1 MDKEDGMNEAKMFHL
16 PLKLSSLNELRKI
29 TPEEQRIEEKW
40 VRAVVNFDLS
50 LSFTTDDKLTT
61 ITWVRVKSYLPS
73 QVKKQDNPRNVPDF
87 LWNVARLLNWV
98 EEKWRWAGEVASQLT
113 INAEEERRTVSW
125 MGVASVGQVRTVKLR
140 KWRRR
145 QVYVPNA
152 VMDLMDA
159 VCSC

>member
-1 MDKEDGMNEAKMFHL
+1 MDKQDGMNDAKIFHL
-16 PLKLSSLNELRKI
+16 PLKLCALNELRKV

-40 VRAVVNFDLS
+40 VWAVVNFDPS

-61 ITWVRVKSYLPS
+61 ITWVRVKSYPS
-73 QVKKQDNPRNVPDF
+73 LASEEADDF
-87 LWNVARLLNWV
+87 LWDVARLLNWV

-113 INAEEERRTVSW
+113 INADEERRTVSW

>member
-16 PLKLSSLNELRKI
+16 PLKLSALNELRKV

-61 ITWVRVKSYLPS
+61 ITWVRVKSYPFLAS
-73 QVKKQDNPRNVPDF
+73 EEADDF
-87 LWNVARLLNWV
+87 LWDVARLLNWV

-113 INAEEERRTVSW
+113 INADEERRTVSW